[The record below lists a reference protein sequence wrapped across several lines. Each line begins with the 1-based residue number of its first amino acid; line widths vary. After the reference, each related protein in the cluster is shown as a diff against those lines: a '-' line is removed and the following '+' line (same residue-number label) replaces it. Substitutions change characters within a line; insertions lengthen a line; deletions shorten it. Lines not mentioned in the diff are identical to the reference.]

1 MKDKALKTLKF
12 MVIFLN
18 FLLIAGV
25 VFFIVTA
32 AKLIT
37 KSECEDFNYLANDH
51 DNVKISFSEKKIFI
65 EEKIDDEY
73 IISVLDNCSG
83 DLQNK
88 ITVKEYE

>member
-18 FLLIAGV
+18 LILIFGV

-32 AKLIT
+32 VKLIA
-37 KSECEDFNYLANDH
+37 KSECDNFHYLANDQR
-51 DNVKISFSEKKIFI
+51 NVKISFSEQSIFI
-65 EEKIDDEY
+65 EEKIDDDF

-83 DLQNK
+83 ELQNK